1 MSNILNNPT
10 YFSEDNTVLYI
21 PIDWD
26 ATAKIWSNGTP
37 VNMTYETSAKWYTSE
52 CWVFNWSSSYID
64 LTTNNLCPSWSTR
77 HFSFWVNPA
86 DLSWWDTFSSTN
98 PRHIIIWDDWTN
110 IWYFI
115 RFLWQ
120 KIGVW
125 LNQSWTFYQAIT
137 WAILSTSVWQKI
149 DVVIE
154 PSAKVKIYLNNI
166 LQTNVTDDTMP
177 STWYN
182 STANNEIGR
191 QSTNRY
197 YNWKLWEVRICNT
210 ALSEQEIQ
218 NLYLQGLRLY
228 GPTANLPTFT
238 TSLSPTAFYPL
249 NWDALDYA
257 WSNDWTWSGSEAY
270 SPVWW
275 WKSATFNWST
285 DYIDISATLY
295 DNSNSFSISA
305 WVKYDTI
312 SDITKIR
319 WYQKWNSSYNGVIM
333 STWETTDAWKP
344 WFWVYDWS
352 WKYAKFPT
360 ASVNWEW
367 YHIVWVY
374 NSTSNTADIYVNWV
388 AWTQA
393 TWIWTVTNWTNY
405 HSIWRYF
412 TQEFNWNILLV
423 QIYNTILSQADI
435 TKLYNEWAKWIL
447 WNKYSLPLLQTDL
460 ELHLTWVN
468 NWTTTLYDQSGNAV
482 NWTVS
487 STPTY
492 YKYWLNTIISLSS
505 QSISWAS
512 TTFNTA
518 TCWEKVSWTWELQI
532 NPAYITTTWVSSWT
546 REITDIR
553 LYSRTLSSEEQDILL
568 YWTFIRTV

>member
-191 QSTNRY
+191 QSTIRY

-218 NLYLQGLRLY
+218 NLYLQWLRKY
-228 GPTANLPTFT
+228 WPTTNLPTFT
-238 TSLSPTAFYPL
+238 TSLSPIAFYPL

-257 WSNDWTWSGSEAY
+257 WSNDWTPTSITY
-270 SPVWW
+270 DPVWW
-275 WKSATFNWST
+275 WECATFNGSSSYIHSVYSLRWVNTFTLSMWVKFNNITAYQWLYSLQYTWSSVEAWVIRMRT
-285 DYIDISATLY
+285 DWKVWFTDQVAWWFTTTATFTTWKYYFIQLIRKTATTWEFWVDWSLDSSHTY
-295 DNSNSFSISA
+295 SIS
-305 WVKYDTI
+305 TP
-312 SDITKIR
+312 SSITGTWPLI
-319 WYQKWNSSYNGVIM
+319 WASS
-333 STWETTDAWKP
+333 
-344 WFWVYDWS
+344 
-352 WKYAKFPT
+352 
-360 ASVNWEW
+360 
-367 YHIVWVY
+367 
-374 NSTSNTADIYVNWV
+374 
-388 AWTQA
+388 
-393 TWIWTVTNWTNY
+393 TNY
-405 HSIWRYF
+405 WQY
-412 TQEFNWNILLV
+412 FNWNILLV

>member
-10 YFSEDNTVLYI
+10 YFSEDNTVAYYKLDGNTNATI
-21 PIDWD
+21 GSDWVWTNVTWVD
-26 ATAKIWSNGTP
+26 
-37 VNMTYETSAKWYTSE
+37 SARWYTSE
-52 CWVFNWSSSYID
+52 VWSFNGSSSYIHSVYS
-64 LTTNNLCPSWSTR
+64 LR
-77 HFSFWVNPA
+77 WVNTFT
-86 DLSWWDTFSSTN
+86 LSMWVKFNNVNTYQWLYSLQYTWSSIEAWLIRLNLDWTLYFSDQVAWWFNSNNTFIAWKYYFIQLIRKTATTWEFWIDWKLDSSHTYSISTPSSITGTWPLIWASSTN
-98 PRHIIIWDDWTN
+98 
-110 IWYFI
+110 Y
-115 RFLWQ
+115 WQ
-120 KIGVW
+120 
-125 LNQSWTFYQAIT
+125 
-137 WAILSTSVWQKI
+137 
-149 DVVIE
+149 
-154 PSAKVKIYLNNI
+154 YLNWNI
-166 LQTNVTDDTMP
+166 
-177 STWYN
+177 
-182 STANNEIGR
+182 
-191 QSTNRY
+191 
-197 YNWKLWEVRICNT
+197 WEVRICNT
-210 ALSEQEIQ
+210 VLTEQEIK